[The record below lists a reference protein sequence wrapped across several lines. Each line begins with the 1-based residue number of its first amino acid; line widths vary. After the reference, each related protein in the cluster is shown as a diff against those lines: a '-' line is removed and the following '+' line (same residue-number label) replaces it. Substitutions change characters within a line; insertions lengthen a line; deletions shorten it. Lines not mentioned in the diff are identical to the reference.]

1 MKSLLKSLLYF
12 FLKDRMYILLNK
24 RRFYL
29 YRGKMLRKAKKYNCS
44 KNKII
49 ELISNKD
56 KIRILFFV
64 YNLGMWKYEGLVRLL
79 LSHPKFEPIIV
90 PFAMPENRPKFN
102 RYNQECIINYCK
114 DNNFPFKIGYD
125 ACSNEYNDLEGIDP
139 DIVVYTQPYNTGY
152 EKWRIDRYLKNCL
165 FIYTPY
171 GLSVTNDKVL
181 YDTYLNNIAWKIF
194 VSSPMEKAVLQKA
207 ITTKINIVVTGAT
220 LYDQLNQA
228 YSQKSPW
235 RNNRKKR
242 VIWAPHHSM
251 DSKYS
256 FSSSNFER
264 ICSDM
269 IMLANKFQ
277 DTVEF
282 AFKPHPILKERLI
295 EKWGK
300 ERADSY
306 YTLWESMPNTMI
318 CLGAYTELFAFS
330 DAMIHDCASFVG
342 EYLYTNKPVMYI
354 YKDRIPPASV
364 DNEFGIGCFNCHYH
378 GHSTNDIEEFIT
390 NVVLRGED
398 TMKDKR
404 GEFAQTQLFPPNNL
418 STAENMLN
426 ELEEL
431 LIAH

>member
-1 MKSLLKSLLYF
+1 
-12 FLKDRMYILLNK
+12 MYILLNK

-29 YRGKMLRKAKKYNCS
+29 YRGKMLRNAKKYNSS
-44 KNKII
+44 KNNII
-49 ELISNKD
+49 ESISNKD
-56 KIRILFFV
+56 KIKILFFV
-64 YNLGMWKYEGLVRLL
+64 YNLGMWKYDGLIRLL
-79 LSHPKFEPIIV
+79 LNHPKFDPIIV
-90 PFAMPENRPKFN
+90 PFAMPENRPNFN
-102 RYNQECIINYCK
+102 QYNQESIISYCK
-114 DNNFPFKIGYD
+114 DNNFPFIIGYD
-125 ACSNEYNDLEGIDP
+125 FCRDEYDNLKGFDP

-152 EKWRIDRYLKNCL
+152 EKWRIDRYSKNCL

-171 GLSVTNDKVL
+171 GLSVTKDRAL
-181 YDTYLNNIAWKIF
+181 YDTYLCNIAWKIF
-194 VSSPMEKAVLQKA
+194 VSSPMEKDVLYQS
-207 ITTKINIVVTGAT
+207 ITNKINIVVTGAA
-220 LYDQLNQA
+220 LYDQLNKA
-228 YSQKSPW
+228 NVQKSPW

-269 IMLANKFQ
+269 IAVAQKFQ

-306 YTLWESMPNTMI
+306 YIRWERMPNTMI
-318 CLGAYTELFAFS
+318 CLGDYTELFAFS

-342 EYLYTNKPVMYI
+342 EYLYTNKPAIYI
-354 YKDRIPPASV
+354 YKDKIPPASV
-364 DNEFGIGCFNCHYH
+364 DNEFGIGCFNCHYR
-378 GHSTNDIEEFIT
+378 GHLIRDIEEFIT
-390 NVVLRGED
+390 NVVLNGED
-398 TMKDKR
+398 VMKNKR
-404 GEFAQTQLFPPNNL
+404 TEFIKTQLLPPNNL
-418 STAENMLN
+418 STAENMLK

-431 LIAH
+431 ISPKTTADGY